1 MSRNVM
7 CHARPL
13 NRTLSTYW
21 TIVQVLRQ
29 QGSVLFPHG
38 TFCVCPSSGCPC
50 PCRPCWNRS
59 YFLQVV
65 TQDGLDS
72 DLNSDEDSIPDL
84 ESILGEL
91 PVLADVSYSEQESS
105 DTDQSDSDS
114 IPDLE
119 GVSWVIPDQE

>member
-1 MSRNVM
+1 M
-7 CHARPL
+7 
-13 NRTLSTYW
+13 
-21 TIVQVLRQ
+21 
-29 QGSVLFPHG
+29 
-38 TFCVCPSSGCPC
+38 
-50 PCRPCWNRS
+50 
-59 YFLQVV
+59 V

-84 ESILGEL
+84 ESILDEL

-119 GVSWVIPDQE
+119 GVSWVLPDQE